1 MFVAYLFQSSKQTQH
16 VQFKEQC
23 FYNIL
28 VRNKDNNMFY
38 ESLLIHSILGI
49 SILFSLLIRLTVT
62 RSQAMIRYSL
72 IFFFLKLCVL
82 YLYLIKNN
90 LKSILYKYSLANA
103 LALLFLWRFYIIKLY
118 LLLGKSHVTFFMLSH
133 CPLLNHIYKSWMI
146 MKTNVL
152 R

>member
-62 RSQAMIRYSL
+62 RSQAIIRYSF
-72 IFFFLKLCVL
+72 ICLKLCVL
-82 YLYLIKNN
+82 YMYL
-90 LKSILYKYSLANA
+90 SL
-103 LALLFLWRFYIIKLY
+103 
-118 LLLGKSHVTFFMLSH
+118 
-133 CPLLNHIYKSWMI
+133 
-146 MKTNVL
+146 
-152 R
+152 